1 MQSFS
6 YSFKAASY
14 SRASKDDAESSTIE
28 NQLGIIKDFVNLS
41 KDIQIVSEYSDNGFS
56 GIDFLRP
63 SFNKMMKDAEE
74 GKINCIIVKDFSRI
88 GRNYI
93 EVGEL
98 MNDILPKLKVRL
110 ISINDRYDS
119 NNPKSDSDEIT
130 IPFKHLLNEQYL
142 RDISIKIRSNLN
154 VKRKNGDFVLNKLPY
169 GYRRDESNKHKLV
182 IDERAAKTVQDIFNM
197 KIQGMSQQKIA
208 DCLNDIGE
216 PAPSE
221 YKKNQSRFN
230 TPFQKNNKALWSPVA
245 VKRILSNPVYIG
257 TLIQGK
263 VTTPNYKVKKRIM
276 KSENEWNITEDAH
289 EAIIEKKDFETVSE
303 LLNQDTRTP
312 PKQAIVFPLS
322 GVMFCGDCG
331 NSIVRK
337 KAGKY
342 YYYVCATNKTG
353 KGCTSHSFS
362 TNELETAVMESI
374 TNQIAVIIE
383 LEKCLEYLKNLPYQ
397 KKNIDK
403 INEQITE
410 RENEIK
416 DCEKYKRSLY
426 EDYKNGEL
434 SKDDF
439 IAFGK
444 DYTDRIDDLTKAVR
458 ILKEKG
464 ELIFFENNSAHKW
477 IEHFKEYKNVSE
489 LSRQLVTNLITR
501 IDLFE
506 KKQITI
512 FFRYQDKFETIIKLF
527 NDVKKEGDKNGS
539 ENKKSG

>member
-1 MQSFS
+1 MQSYFN
-6 YSFKAASY
+6 ASAY
-14 SRASKDDAESSTIE
+14 TRASKEDSDSSTIE
-28 NQLGIIKDFVNLS
+28 NQFGIIKDYVSLTPEI
-41 KDIQIVSEYSDNGFS
+41 KIVSEYSDNGFS
-56 GIDFLRP
+56 GIDFMRP

-74 GKINCIIVKDFSRI
+74 GKINCIIVKDFSRL

-119 NNPKSDSDEIT
+119 NNPKSDSDEII
-130 IPFKHLLNEQYL
+130 IPFKNLINEQYL

-169 GYRRDESNKHKLV
+169 GYKRDESNKHRLV
-182 IDERAAKTVQDIFNM
+182 IDERVSKTVQDIFNM

-208 DCLNDIGE
+208 DCLNNIGE
-216 PAPSE
+216 PAPAE
-221 YKKNQSRFN
+221 YKKNQSSFN

-276 KSENEWNITEDAH
+276 KPEDEWSIIKYAH
-289 EAIIEKKDFETVSE
+289 EAIIEKKDFEAVSE

-312 PKQAIVFPLS
+312 PKQDIVFPLS

-337 KAGKY
+337 KVGKY
-342 YYYVCATNKTG
+342 YYYVCATNKIG

-362 TNELETAVMESI
+362 TNELEMAVMKSI
-374 TNQIAVIIE
+374 TNQISVIIE
-383 LEKCLEYLKNLPYQ
+383 LEKCLEYLEKLPYQ
-397 KKNIDK
+397 QKNMEK
-403 INEQITE
+403 ITEQITE

-434 SKDDF
+434 SKEDF
-439 IAFGK
+439 IMFGK
-444 DYTDRIDDLTKAVR
+444 DYTDRIDDLTKAVK
-458 ILKEKG
+458 ILKEKK
-464 ELIFFENNSAHKW
+464 ELIFNENNPAHKW

-501 IDLFE
+501 VDLFE

-512 FFRYQDKFETIIKLF
+512 FFRYQDKFETIIKLL
-527 NDVKKEGDKNGS
+527 NDVKQEGDKNGA
-539 ENKKSG
+539 